1 MEIITLQGFFYSRF
15 ELILFFLTNFVKIIS
30 FFTMSIYDSLLEIPL
45 FKGLNI
51 DSFNKIIEKYKL
63 EFLSFNKGDII
74 FKREEDCNCFR
85 FVISGSVQSEHIN
98 DKIKIKIY
106 ETINAPNDIISNY
119 TLGNNISPITVS
131 AASDNTGILVIDK
144 QDFLSILQ
152 EHRVV
157 LLNYLILLSRKGQIP
172 VEAYN
177 SIASDNI
184 RAKFAFW
191 ILYFT
196 NYNSTDIII
205 KAKFRDLYLFFGVQR
220 GAFNLVLEELKEL
233 GIIDFSAKE
242 IKVLDRKELTK
253 YYREVCNK

>member
-1 MEIITLQGFFYSRF
+1 
-15 ELILFFLTNFVKIIS
+15 
-30 FFTMSIYDSLLEIPL
+30 MSIYDSLLEIPL
-45 FKGLNI
+45 FKGLNV

-63 EFLSFNKGDII
+63 EFLSFNQGDII
-74 FKREEDCNCFR
+74 FKAGEECNCFR
-85 FVISGSVQSEHIN
+85 FVISGSVRSELVN
-98 DKIKIKIY
+98 EKIKIKLY
-106 ETINAPNDIISNY
+106 ETISAPNDIISNY
-119 TLGNNISPITVS
+119 TLGNNTSPISVS
-131 AASDNTGILVIDK
+131 ALSDNTGILIIDK
-144 QDFLSILQ
+144 QDFLSIMQ

-196 NYNSTDIII
+196 NYNSTDIVI

-220 GAFNLVLEELKEL
+220 GAFNSVLEELKEL
-233 GIIDFSAKE
+233 SIIDFSTKE
-242 IKVLDRKELTK
+242 IQVLDRKELTK
-253 YYREVCNK
+253 YYREACDR